1 MFKNFADH
9 LIREALA
16 EGVAHCCEVR
26 DLLQQPISQK
36 PAVCDV
42 HQYLPVRLPQRR
54 DPEQVLDQH
63 HLDQHHRVD
72 PWTAVVMAVI
82 WRQQRIQPL
91 VVYDPFYLPQQMI
104 LQHQRLRIH
113 DHRLPPCVFPSFF
126 HFRTSPLFFSIIPD
140 LETLLGLFYRLPRV

>member
-42 HQYLPVRLPQRR
+42 HLYFPVRLPQRR

-72 PWTAVVMAVI
+72 PRTAVVMAVI

-91 VVYDPFYLPQQMI
+91 VVYDPFDFPQQMI
-104 LQHQRLRIH
+104 LRHQRLQIH
-113 DHRLPPCVFPSFF
+113 DHRLSAVRLSFVLPFLHLASFF
-126 HFRTSPLFFSIIPD
+126 LYYTRSQDAFGTFL
-140 LETLLGLFYRLPRV
+140 TG